1 MDTKLGQIKVP
12 KGYYRNGKLLGDV
25 HWWKKSKNV
34 METGDRRVF
43 NTAAGLIV
51 QTWQGNKWVKQVVN
65 NKTKPNSIP
74 ADLRVHVSRDQ
85 TVGKLNTRGTA
96 WMGTP
101 KKSVLTISP
110 DGKWVNKNQLIDQL
124 KIGKGEG
131 EDETSEP
138 KEVITYFNSDKG
150 QIEWM
155 ERSKVSDYIDDGKEP
170 TYEDILALN
179 LKRNKNNNNEINI
192 NNNNRVQKPSPSLE
206 ESKLQKDWIDN
217 TRNSP
222 AANAGFEGKERWKL
236 HIADQKWRKDTGR
249 KYNKALD
256 SLLIDK

>member
-51 QTWQGNKWVKQVVN
+51 QTWQGNKWVRQVVN
-65 NKTKPNSIP
+65 NKTKPNAIP
-74 ADLRVHVSRDQ
+74 TDLRVHVSRDQ
-85 TVGKLNTRGTA
+85 TVGRLNTRGTA

-110 DGKWVNKNQLIDQL
+110 DGKWVSKNQLIDAL
-124 KIGKGEG
+124 KIGSNEDTGEGTGEG
-131 EDETSEP
+131 ETLEP
-138 KEVITYFNSDKG
+138 NEITTYFSPEQG
-150 QIEWM
+150 RYIATP
-155 ERSKVSDYIDDGKEP
+155 RSKVSDYMNNVDT
-170 TYEDILALN
+170 TYESVLAQDLQIN
-179 LKRNKNNNNEINI
+179 NKINNKNKVE
-192 NNNNRVQKPSPSLE
+192 KPGPSLE
-206 ESKLQKDWIDN
+206 VSQLQKDWIDN

-236 HIADQKWRKDTGR
+236 HIADQKWRKETGR